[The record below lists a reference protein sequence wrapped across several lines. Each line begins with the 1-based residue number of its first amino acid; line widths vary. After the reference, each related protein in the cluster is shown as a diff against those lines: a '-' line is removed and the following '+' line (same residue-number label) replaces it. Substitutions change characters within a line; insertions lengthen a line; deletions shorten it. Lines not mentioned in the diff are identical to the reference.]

1 MTGLQKVVLP
11 KGAFEAIQN
20 VVAKMAA
27 QKAATMPT
35 KEPRSTLLSQA
46 RQAVAG
52 GNLPPMLEFNSER
65 NYSYNTHAK
74 ALHQLASVNDVA
86 GLVAYPLKG
95 SNTYARALIG
105 YRDLLLDHLKAAKVS
120 GDAKRDA
127 QSNTQKA
134 TKQTAPQNTPA
145 TKATKAAAK
154 APKATAS
161 ATSLNKSEKKASKK

>member
-1 MTGLQKVVLP
+1 MTGVQKMVLP

-27 QKAATMPT
+27 QKAATMPP

-46 RQAVAG
+46 REAVAG

-74 ALHQLASVNDVA
+74 ALHQLADVNDVA

-120 GDAKRDA
+120 GEAKRDA
-127 QSNTQKA
+127 QSNAQKA
-134 TKQTAPQNTPA
+134 TKQTAPQKTPA
-145 TKATKAAAK
+145 TKATKATAK
-154 APKATAS
+154 AANATAS
-161 ATSLNKSEKKASKK
+161 AAIRTAKVKKASK